1 MSARDGIDS
10 YLLRVL
16 YTLIQEKNVSRTAV
30 KLNQSQPAIS
40 TALKRLRE
48 MTGDELLVRSKAG
61 MVPTD
66 YALSLVEPLRQALA
80 AVDRITRGVPVFN
93 PATTKR
99 RFRLASPDY
108 MDAFFL
114 PRAVAMIRAQAP
126 NAQIELHSLNSDY
139 DFEQYLEDGTL
150 DLVVGNWPDPPEH
163 LHLLPLLDDEVV
175 VLMRRDHALANKP
188 ITQEL
193 YLQAAHLAP
202 SPYAASQRGLIDVHL
217 GRERLQRRVM
227 VTAPYFSLAPYML
240 LETDLLFTTSR
251 HFAEHFA
258 RFLPLKV
265 VPSPV
270 AFPRMKFYTLW
281 HERTHANE
289 ECQWLRNTLQC
300 AARELIRTKDSA
312 P

>member
-16 YTLIQEKNVSRTAV
+16 FTLIQEKNVSRTAV

-66 YALSLVEPLRQALA
+66 YALSLVEPLRLALA
-80 AVDRITRGVPVFN
+80 AVDKITRGVPVFN
-93 PATTKR
+93 AATTRR
-99 RFRLASPDY
+99 RFRIASPDY

-114 PRAVAMIRAQAP
+114 PRAVCAIRTLAP
-126 NAQIELHSLNSDY
+126 SAEVELHSLNSDY
-139 DFEQYLEDGTL
+139 DFERALEDGSL

-163 LHLLPLLDDEVV
+163 LHLLPLLDDDVV
-175 VLMRRDHALANKP
+175 VLMRNDHPLTRKP
-188 ITQEL
+188 MTQEL
-193 YLQAAHLAP
+193 YLQAPHLAP

-217 GRERLQRRVM
+217 GRERLQRRVV

-258 RFLPLKV
+258 RFLPLRV
-265 VPSPV
+265 VESPV
-270 AFPRMKFYTLW
+270 QFPRMRFYTLW

-289 ECQWLRNTLQC
+289 ECQWLRGVLQQ
-300 AARELIRTKDSA
+300 AARELTRKDMLKS
-312 P
+312 

>member
-16 YTLIQEKNVSRTAV
+16 FTLIQEKNVSRTAV

-66 YALSLVEPLRQALA
+66 YALSLVEPLRLALA
-80 AVDRITRGVPVFN
+80 AVDKITRGVPVFN
-93 PATTKR
+93 AATTRR
-99 RFRLASPDY
+99 RFRIASPDY

-114 PRAVAMIRAQAP
+114 PRAVCAIRTLAP
-126 NAQIELHSLNSDY
+126 SAEVELHSLNSDY
-139 DFEQYLEDGTL
+139 DFERALEDGTL

-163 LHLLPLLDDEVV
+163 LHLLPLLDDDVV
-175 VLMRRDHALANKP
+175 VLMRNDHPLTRKP
-188 ITQEL
+188 MTQEL
-193 YLQAAHLAP
+193 YLQAPHLAP

-217 GRERLQRRVM
+217 GRERLQRRVV

-258 RFLPLKV
+258 RFLPLRV
-265 VPSPV
+265 VESPV
-270 AFPRMKFYTLW
+270 QFPRMRFYTLW

-289 ECQWLRNTLQC
+289 ECQWLRGVLQQ
-300 AARELIRTKDSA
+300 AARELTRKDMLKS
-312 P
+312 